1 MITVSILTTS
11 YKQETGTDGW
21 ITVFLWTTRERL
33 NDHIFMDYQLQIRQR
48 YRWWNNCMIM
58 YHQL

>member
-21 ITVFLWTTRERL
+21 ITLFLWTTRERL
-33 NDHIFMDYQLQIRQR
+33 NDCILMDYQLQTRVR
-48 YRWWNNCMIM
+48 YRWYDNSI
-58 YHQL
+58 YIDYQL